1 MTRPERRT
9 RSGSSSLITTWSKR
23 GRSWCLMSR
32 TLDVCTAV
40 SSSRNARVSWPA
52 RGSGPIKR
60 SVYANSVSGMN
71 AADLI
76 VSASADNIAN
86 ADSDGYSPWV
96 VKLTAQP
103 LRGVAASAEKAD
115 AEGVD
120 LADEMVGLIT
130 GSLLYKANARAL
142 KTSAETDSYIF
153 DALA

>member
-1 MTRPERRT
+1 
-9 RSGSSSLITTWSKR
+9 
-23 GRSWCLMSR
+23 
-32 TLDVCTAV
+32 
-40 SSSRNARVSWPA
+40 
-52 RGSGPIKR
+52 
-60 SVYANSVSGMN
+60 MN